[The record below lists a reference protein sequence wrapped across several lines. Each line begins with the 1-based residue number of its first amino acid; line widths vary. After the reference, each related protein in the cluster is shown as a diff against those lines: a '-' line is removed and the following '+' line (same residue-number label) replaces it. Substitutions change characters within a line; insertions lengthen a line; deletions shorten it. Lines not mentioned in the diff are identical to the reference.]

1 MTERWSDEEVD
12 VGEPGSTVGARWQ
25 LRSVPEDRAR
35 RYRDEGWWNDE
46 TLGETVARGLGR
58 SAHATFRVRS
68 SVRPW
73 QGTFAD
79 VDRSARALAGALR
92 ADGVGP
98 GDVLVFQLPNWVEA
112 GITFWAAAYLGVVVV
127 PIVHFYGAKEVDY
140 ILRTV
145 SPAVVVTA
153 DRFGHNDYLATY
165 RELLP
170 AHPAARWLVIGES
183 SGGHLPPGAVPFGSY
198 LDGEPVAGPEP
209 VDPDEPAIVGF
220 TSGTTRN
227 PKGVVHSHRTIGCE
241 TRQLNYMFPTGGPP
255 QITGAPVGHFIGMLS
270 AFMVPLLRDAAVNL
284 IDVWDPGE
292 VLRMMR
298 EEGLS
303 VGGGA
308 TYFLTSL
315 LDHPDFTPEHL
326 ALIPFAGLGGSA
338 VPAAVTRRATDL
350 GIKAFRSYGST
361 EHPSITGSLLDD
373 PEVKRLTTDGR
384 AMPGVELRLDDDGQI
399 LSRGPDCFVGYIDPE
414 LTAAVFDED
423 GWYHTGD
430 VGVLDDDGYLTIT
443 DRISDIIIRGG
454 ENISAA
460 EIEELMMGLTGVAE
474 VCVVAAPDQ
483 RLGEQAAA
491 VIRVR
496 EGMATPTIP
505 MVRDHLA
512 ASGLSRQKWPESLF
526 RVDEFPRTPSGKVQK
541 FVLRQQ
547 IREGRLTPSP

>member
-1 MTERWSDEEVD
+1 MGNHSGMLASGYATMTESWSDEEVD

-35 RYRDEGWWNDE
+35 RYRDEGWWNEE

-112 GITFWAAAYLGVVVV
+112 AITFWAAAYLGVVVV
-127 PIVHFYGAKEVDY
+127 PIVHFYGAREVDY

-170 AHPAARWLVIGES
+170 AHPGARWLVVGES

-227 PKGVVHSHRTIGCE
+227 PKGVVHSHHTIGCE
-241 TRQLNYMFPTGGPP
+241 ARQLNYMFPTGGPP

-298 EEGLS
+298 EEGLG

-384 AMPGVELRLDDDGQI
+384 ALPGVELRLDDDDQI

-414 LTAAVFDED
+414 LTAAVFD
-423 GWYHTGD
+423 D
-430 VGVLDDDGYLTIT
+430 VSI
-443 DRISDIIIRGG
+443 
-454 ENISAA
+454 
-460 EIEELMMGLTGVAE
+460 
-474 VCVVAAPDQ
+474 
-483 RLGEQAAA
+483 
-491 VIRVR
+491 
-496 EGMATPTIP
+496 
-505 MVRDHLA
+505 
-512 ASGLSRQKWPESLF
+512 
-526 RVDEFPRTPSGKVQK
+526 
-541 FVLRQQ
+541 
-547 IREGRLTPSP
+547 